1 MPDTERPT
9 RGESDARGARG
20 GRPARRSTDVVLIA
34 VAIAMLV
41 VWAVW
46 TFVIND
52 APGGVHV
59 LLTVGVFL
67 LIWRIVAMGTPDP
80 KD

>member
-9 RGESDARGARG
+9 RGESGARG